1 MTRWLFGIFLLLFL
15 ASCEGTALLNDF
27 TSINGGE
34 WKYGEKVSSQ
44 VDIEDTTQA
53 FQLSVNVRHD
63 VEYEWANLFCIL
75 HIQHPDGKKFEQRI
89 NLILAEPD
97 GQWKGKGMGSIKE
110 ARIPVAL
117 VKFPKKGKYTFQLE
131 QNMRLNPLK
140 GIEDI
145 GCYLGKEEIV
155 TDSASVE

>member
-1 MTRWLFGIFLLLFL
+1 MMRWLFGFFLLISL
-15 ASCEGTALLNDF
+15 ASCEGNALLNDF
-27 TSINGGE
+27 TPIDGGE
-34 WKYGEKVSSQ
+34 WKYGEWVTNE
-44 VDIEDTTQA
+44 VEIEDTSTA

-75 HIQHPDGKKFEQRI
+75 HIQHPDGKKFDQRI

-97 GQWKGKGMGSIKE
+97 GQWKGKGFGSIKE

-140 GIEDI
+140 GIEDV
-145 GCYLGKEEIV
+145 GCYLAKEEI
-155 TDSASVE
+155 TNDSTSVE